1 MLAHAVFSTKD
12 RAPLVVGECRERLY
26 PYLGGI
32 AREIGARALK
42 IGGTTD
48 HVHVLLSLPP
58 TLCAAD
64 ALRDLKANSSRWVH
78 ETWPDRGDFAWQTG
92 YGVFSVSESNREA
105 VANYI
110 EGQEAHHR
118 RMTLRMM
125 SGISGPEAR
134 RFCRPIRGL
143 NWKRRRG
150 WWGRRLPTAY
160 AVGYCLSPTL
170 WAG

>member
-1 MLAHAVFSTKD
+1 MSHSYACLLAHAVFSTKD

-105 VANYI
+105 VASYI

-118 RMTLRMM
+118 RMPFQEEFISLLKIH
-125 SGISGPEAR
+125 GI
-134 RFCRPIRGL
+134 
-143 NWKRRRG
+143 
-150 WWGRRLPTAY
+150 AY
-160 AVGYCLSPTL
+160 DDRYI
-170 WAG
+170 WA